1 MSDKSF
7 KVKTGLQ
14 IPGVT
19 SANILSTDSSGN
31 VSSTSV
37 LGVSSGGTGQT
48 STNNALNALLPVQ
61 GGGTIN
67 YVLQSS
73 GTDTSWAKLYYQA
86 FKNAG
91 STVTPRAY
99 LNIVGA
105 SFSDNSG
112 TDTTTI
118 TIGGGNAETYAMM
131 GVY

>member
-37 LGVSSGGTGQT
+37 LEISAGGTGQT
-48 STNNALNALLPVQ
+48 SADNALNALLPIQ
-61 GGGTIN
+61 TNKSN
-67 YVLQSS
+67 YFLQSNAVS
-73 GTDTSWAKLYYQA
+73 TNWAKVFYQA
-86 FKNAG
+86 LKNAG
-91 STVTPRAY
+91 TGVTQRNY

-105 SFSDNSG
+105 TFSDDSG
-112 TDTTTI
+112 SDTTTI

>member
-37 LGVSSGGTGQT
+37 LPISSGGTGQT
-48 STNNALNALLPVQ
+48 SADNALNALLPLQ
-61 GGGTIN
+61 TNKEN
-67 YVLQSS
+67 YFLQTNAVTTQWSK
-73 GTDTSWAKLYYQA
+73 AFYQA
-86 FKNAG
+86 IKNAG
-91 STVTPRAY
+91 TTVTPRAY

-105 SFSDNSG
+105 TFSDDSLN
-112 TDTTTI
+112 DITTVTL
-118 TIGGGNAETYAMM
+118 GGGNAETYAMM